1 MLGWEDQIDTV
12 RGREKRERIQ
22 IKATKI
28 KGHLGDHTET

>member
-1 MLGWEDQIDTV
+1 MLGWEDQGEMG

-28 KGHLGDHTET
+28 KGHLSDHMET